1 MRLIFRHI
9 IISLIF
15 FTLVTGCSRK
25 KDRFINRNWHMINTK
40 YNVLYNGNLAFD
52 LGLVEI
58 ERASD
63 DNYWEILPIERLNV
77 SNKIKEQEDEKNSN
91 FYKAEQKAVK
101 AVQTHGMNIRGKEK
115 NTQIDDAYILLGKAR
130 YFNGKFI
137 SALEAFNYILYK
149 YPESSNI
156 NLAKIWRAKAN
167 VRLNNHSIALKN
179 LTELSFNTNLSKTEK
194 WLVYS
199 TLAQIQINLK
209 NLNSA
214 HFWLEKAINQSINKP
229 LDGRLNFI
237 KGQLYSLQ
245 QKKDSANI
253 FFQRVIDLKR
263 KVPRIYMVNAYL
275 EQIRNVKS
283 SIDGLST
290 EEFINVFQ
298 NDREN
303 RPFLDRIFHLSADY
317 YQSKKQDSLAI
328 VYYKKSLN
336 TKSKDKYLNALN
348 FHKIADYY
356 YNNSNYVKAESYYD
370 STLINYE
377 KSNKAYRL
385 VKKRYDNLQ
394 DVIYYENVAKVNDSV
409 LSLSAMSDEDQKTYF
424 KQHILNMKKKRENL
438 SVPAGKKISSKII
451 KSSSPA
457 QGGFYFYQTNSI
469 AYGKQEFIRIWGDRD
484 LEDNWRF
491 SRTKSA
497 LTTLNDA
504 NRQSS
509 DVVAMKNLTPNFYI
523 SRIPRDSLKLDSIK
537 HQRDFAYFKLGQ
549 LYKNKFEDYERS
561 IKNLKKF
568 LESGSQRRLI
578 LPAKYNLFKS
588 YSLIGRE
595 DLAED
600 LKEDILVNYPE
611 SLYSKAILNPSNVL
625 TGDGKSPKE
634 RYKLNY
640 QLFLNGNY
648 IKAIEGCEIDIL
660 QFEGD
665 DIVPKL
671 ELLKANA
678 IAKLYGFK
686 EYKSN
691 LERIMLNYPSS
702 EEALQAKY
710 IIENTLKLI
719 EAKDFVDNK
728 LDSNFKTIFTF
739 DSNDLEGISDM
750 KSDLSKL
757 IDSEEVFKLS
767 LSEDIYDLN
776 TTFVVVHGLKSI
788 DGAIGFVKLLQ
799 PTEIKID
806 PARYFAISSANY
818 KTLQIHKNLEKYLKI
833 IKN

>member
-1 MRLIFRHI
+1 M
-9 IISLIF
+9 IF
-15 FTLVTGCSRK
+15 FTLVIGCSRK
-25 KDRFINRNWHMINTK
+25 KDRFINRNWHMVNTK
-40 YNVLYNGNLAFD
+40 YNVLYNGNLVFD

-58 ERASD
+58 ERAND
-63 DNYWEILPIERLNV
+63 DNYWGILPIERLNI

-156 NLAKIWRAKAN
+156 NLAKIWRAKVN
-167 VRLNNHSIALKN
+167 VRLNNHTIALKN
-179 LTELSFNTNLSKTEK
+179 LTKLSLNTNLSKNEK

-209 NLNSA
+209 NLSSA
-214 HFWLEKAINQSINKP
+214 HFWLEKATNKSINKS

-253 FFQRVIDLKR
+253 FFQKVIDLKR
-263 KVPRIYMVNAYL
+263 KVPRIYRVNAYL

-283 SIDGLST
+283 SIDGLSI

-303 RPFLDRIFHLSADY
+303 RPFLDRIFHFSADY
-317 YQSKKQDSLAI
+317 YQSKKQDSLAM

-348 FHKIADYY
+348 FHNIADYY
-356 YNNSNYVKAESYYD
+356 YNNSNYLKAESYYD

-394 DVIYYENVAKVNDSV
+394 DIIYYENITKVNDSI
-409 LSLSAMSDEDQKTYF
+409 LSLSAMSDEDQKAYF
-424 KQHILNMKKKRENL
+424 EQHILNMKTKRENL
-438 SVPAGKKISSKII
+438 SVAAGKKISSKIT

-457 QGGFYFYQTNSI
+457 QGGFYFYQTSSI

-491 SRTKSA
+491 SRTASA

-504 NRQSS
+504 NKQLIE
-509 DVVAMKNLTPNFYI
+509 VVDMKNLTADFYI

-537 HQRDFAYFKLGQ
+537 QQRDFAYFKLGQ

-588 YSLIGRE
+588 YNLTGRE

-600 LKEDILVNYPE
+600 LKRDILVNYPE

-625 TGDGKSPKE
+625 IGDGKSPKE

-671 ELLKANA
+671 EFLKANA

-702 EEALQAKY
+702 EEGLQAKY

-719 EAKDFVDNK
+719 ESKDFVEDK

-739 DSNDLEGISDM
+739 ESNDFEGINEM